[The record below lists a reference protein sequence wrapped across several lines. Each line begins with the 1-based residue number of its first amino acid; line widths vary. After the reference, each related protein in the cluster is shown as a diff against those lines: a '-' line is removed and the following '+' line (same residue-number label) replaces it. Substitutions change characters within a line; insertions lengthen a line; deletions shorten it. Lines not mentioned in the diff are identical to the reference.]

1 MITHGGNLIDVTCA
15 ITNGDG
21 TSARAITPNTPSQ
34 PQPQFF
40 PKGTF
45 YQFDDS
51 FKGKDSFDR
60 ISKMIGDSCTD
71 CSMYIQTR
79 DFPCK
84 TGSLFE
90 LRCSCYKVMQRDI
103 SKFDVGYFSKPGTK
117 IETVKRKRTHGE
129 ESLVDR
135 MDNNK
140 LKGHGKRVKQ
150 KCGELHSGG
159 NGTELSSEK
168 KKPNCKCGMNQSLL
182 CTT

>member
-1 MITHGGNLIDVTCA
+1 MDVGFSSSLIDEHQKQLHYRKPLMITHGGNLIDVTCA

-34 PQPQFF
+34 PQPQIFT
-40 PKGTF
+40 KGTF

-84 TGSLFE
+84 SGSLFE
-90 LRCSCYKVMQRDI
+90 NSDI
-103 SKFDVGYFSKPGTK
+103 P
-117 IETVKRKRTHGE
+117 
-129 ESLVDR
+129 
-135 MDNNK
+135 
-140 LKGHGKRVKQ
+140 
-150 KCGELHSGG
+150 
-159 NGTELSSEK
+159 
-168 KKPNCKCGMNQSLL
+168 P
-182 CTT
+182 